1 MERLVWLHL
10 SDLHRGQPGERTRW
24 GTARE
29 ALLSDLRAQAQRQGA
44 PDLILLTG
52 DLAFSGQRRE
62 YERVDESLTDIRA
75 AVGGEP
81 LVVTVPGN
89 HDLARPAEGS
99 VLARGLDHYHDD
111 ERLRREVLRPR
122 SDTHKSLTR
131 LFAEYD
137 RFWKRSILPGW
148 EAERAR
154 GRLRYKLG
162 LFPGDFVLSVERGG
176 LRVCIVGLN
185 SALLQLRG
193 GDYERRLSVEP
204 EQLPGADLP
213 AELAAHDAALLLM
226 HHPPDWLS
234 ERSRRLFEQ
243 YLFTP
248 GRFTACLFGH
258 MHASRAR
265 TELGATLAPRRYL
278 QASSL
283 FGLEHCGSAS
293 ETREIGYALYALR
306 RTGPTQGVLA
316 RHARRGVLRDDGAF
330 ELDRDQATRDE
341 FQRFPVD
348 LAPARPAPLLTS
360 GAGEKAGTGETGAP
374 RTPGASLLLVPDRP
388 NPFLHTGRVTD
399 PARFVGRRALLRQ
412 LFEELHKGS
421 SRALLGDAQIGKSSI
436 LSMVCRLGPAR
447 LDLAPE
453 RFVYLDM
460 QLISD
465 EDDFWDALCGGLGVD
480 VASGFRLERQLR
492 GRRYVVCIDEIEKMH
507 SASFP
512 RSVREQLRGLADGDG
527 APLKLVIA
535 SRVPLDQIFPDA
547 PGQTSPLSNLCPHV
561 TVPPF
566 SAAECR
572 DLITSRLAGTG
583 VTFDEAAI
591 DALVRESGGVP
602 VRLLDRAAHL
612 FAELTR

>member
-29 ALLSDLRAQAQRQGA
+29 ALLRDLRAQARRHGA

-62 YERVDESLTDIRA
+62 YERVDETLADVRA

-99 VLARGLDHYHDD
+99 ALSRGLDHYHDD
-111 ERLRREVLRPR
+111 DRLRREALRPR
-122 SDTHKSLTR
+122 SDTHKSLMR

-154 GRLRYKLG
+154 GRLRYRLG

-176 LRVCIVGLN
+176 LRVCIVGVN
-185 SALLQLRG
+185 SAFLQLRG
-193 GDYERRLSVEP
+193 GDYERHLAVEP

-213 AELAAHDAALLLM
+213 SELAAHDAALLLM

-243 YLFTP
+243 YVFPP
-248 GRFTACLFGH
+248 GRFAACLFGH

-283 FGLEHCGSAS
+283 FGLEHYGSAS
-293 ETREIGYALYALR
+293 ETRETGYALYTLG
-306 RTGPTQGVLA
+306 RTGPAQGVLE
-316 RHARRGVLRDDGAF
+316 RFPRRGVLRDDGAV
-330 ELDRDQATRDE
+330 ELDRDQTARDE
-341 FQRFPVD
+341 VQRFPVA

-360 GAGEKAGTGETGAP
+360 GSDEP
-374 RTPGASLLLVPDRP
+374 RVPGASLLVVPERP

-447 LDLAPE
+447 LDLPPE

-465 EDDFWDALCGGLGVD
+465 EGDFWDALCGGLGVD
-480 VASGFRLERQLR
+480 VVSGFRLERQIR
-492 GRRYVVCIDEIEKMH
+492 GRRYIVCIDEIEKMH

-583 VTFDEAAI
+583 VTFDEAEV
-591 DALVRESGGVP
+591 DALIRESEGVP

-612 FAELTR
+612 FEARGR